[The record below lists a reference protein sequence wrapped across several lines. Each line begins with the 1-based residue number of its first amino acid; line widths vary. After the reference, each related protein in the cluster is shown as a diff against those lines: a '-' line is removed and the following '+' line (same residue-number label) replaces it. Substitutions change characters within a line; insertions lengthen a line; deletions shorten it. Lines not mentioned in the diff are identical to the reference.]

1 MSYKELKSYQQATII
16 YDYTVEFCN
25 LYVNKSYKSN
35 ESNRSYRTTDQ
46 MVQAG
51 RSGKQNIVEGSTERT
66 SQKSELKLLG
76 VARASLQELLEDF
89 EDFLRQ
95 RGLPQWGKE
104 HAKAREVRALAYKTN
119 RSHWTYKSYLE
130 DPETAANAAICLI
143 HQANYLLDKQIAA
156 LEEKFVK
163 EGGYT
168 EKLFKK
174 RLGYRAQ
181 TRNYADE
188 DSLSPG

>member
-25 LYVNKSYKSN
+25 RYMTYK
-35 ESNRSYRTTDQ
+35 SNRSYRTYDQ
-46 MVQAG
+46 MVQAA

-76 VARASLQELLEDF
+76 VARASFQELLEDY

-95 RGLPQWGKE
+95 RNLPQWDKNHPVAE
-104 HAKAREVRALAYKTN
+104 EVRRLVYKAN
-119 RSHWTYKSYLE
+119 RTYQTYKSYLE
-130 DPETAANAAICLI
+130 NPESAANTIICLI
-143 HQANYLLDKQIAA
+143 NQTNYLLDNQIKS
-156 LEEKFVK
+156 LEAKFIK

-168 EKLFKK
+168 EKLFNK
-174 RLGYRAQ
+174 RIAYKTSKTYR
-181 TRNYADE
+181 
-188 DSLSPG
+188 S